1 MHLVLKEDNKYRL
14 VLTDCYWAD
23 ERPNSSAEA
32 LVSEIILTAEM
43 MLKCQNC
50 GRIILVKETKHSLD
64 VRFFLPEKA

>member
-1 MHLVLKEDNKYRL
+1 VHKNLFCGTDISLIVKEDFL
-14 VLTDCYWAD
+14 DV